1 MTTVSPRRAV
11 FGQRLSAFLSTRP
24 TRRALTVLCLVWV
37 ALMLVPLL
45 AMSFYAYPTH
55 DDFPS
60 VRPAA
65 EAWAMT
71 GSLWETLKAAWNQTM
86 YDYQTWQGTYVAM
99 FVCAFQPMVFSM
111 RLFWLAPFGALTL
124 LALSAW
130 YLVRQITRCVLK
142 GDLCV
147 CTVLYAALMT
157 LLLEYVPGIRELIY
171 WQSAIQ
177 YALSVV
183 AVMLLCGLM
192 IRLHTESARPAVYVW
207 RTAAALLCA
216 VALGGLPYPLAL
228 GGAVGLALIAAWCV
242 WRRSPARIAAVIA
255 FAGVALSLLVVVAAP
270 GNAVR
275 QERVGESMAPL
286 TAIVHSVVE
295 CLSCT
300 GEWFGPQL
308 IGLALVLGPLLWQ
321 LLKNSPM
328 RFRNPGWVS
337 LLSFGMLA
345 ASFVPPIFATGVD
358 SYRLDRILGSLYML
372 YAVLVFL
379 NLIYW
384 LGWLTR
390 RRATH
395 SAPEGMRVWQL
406 GLCAGLLA
414 WGLFATGAVLATP
427 TLGAY
432 YSLLTGEAAQ
442 YREDILAREEALL
455 SAKSLSEA
463 QASVEFLRA
472 QPAIFPLD
480 MLPYQSDTDLPGDM
494 HRFFAMQQLVD
505 RYGAGHIP
513 AEEWEALNAWNS
525 ES

>member
-11 FGQRLSAFLSTRP
+11 FGQRLSAFLNARP

-37 ALMLVPLL
+37 ALMLAPLL
-45 AMSFYAYPTH
+45 VMSFYAYPTH
-55 DDFPS
+55 DDFPC
-60 VRPAA
+60 VLPAA
-65 EAWAMT
+65 KAWAMT
-71 GSLWETLKAAWNQTM
+71 GSFWETLKAAWNQAM

-130 YLVRQITRCVLK
+130 YLVRQVTRCVLK

-192 IRLHTESARPAVYVW
+192 IRLHTESARSAVYIW

-228 GGAVGLALIAAWCV
+228 GGAVGMALIAAWCV

-255 FAGVALSLLVVVAAP
+255 FAGTVLSLLAVVAAP

-286 TAIVHSVVE
+286 AAIVHSVVE

-300 GEWFGPQL
+300 GKWFGPQL
-308 IGLALVLGPLLWQ
+308 IGLALVLAPLLWQ

-328 RFRNPGWVS
+328 RFRNPGWIS
-337 LLSFGMLA
+337 LLSFGVLA

-390 RRATH
+390 RRAAH
-395 SAPEGMRVWQL
+395 SAPEGVRLWQL

-442 YREDILAREEALL
+442 YHEDILAREEALL

-463 QASVEFLRA
+463 QEAIDFLGA

-494 HRFFAMQQLVD
+494 HRFFAMQHLVD

-525 ES
+525 KS

>member
-1 MTTVSPRRAV
+1 MTSVFPRRVAQK
-11 FGQRLSAFLSTRP
+11 FTLFLRARP
-24 TRRALTVLCLVWV
+24 TRRALTVLCLIWV
-37 ALMLVPLL
+37 ALILAPLL

-60 VRPAA
+60 VRLAS
-65 EAWAMT
+65 EAWATT
-71 GSLWETLKAAWNQTM
+71 GSLWATLKAAWDQAM

-99 FVCAFQPMVFSM
+99 FVCAFQPMAFSM

-147 CTVLYAALMT
+147 CAALYAALMT

-192 IRLHTESARPAVYVW
+192 IRLHAESARPAAYAL
-207 RTAAALLCA
+207 RTVAALLCA

-228 GGAVGLALIAAWCV
+228 GGAMGLALAAAWCV
-242 WRRSPARIAAVIA
+242 WHRSPARIAAVIA
-255 FAGVALSLLVVVAAP
+255 FAGAALSLLAVVVAP

-275 QERVGESMAPL
+275 QGRVGESMHPVA
-286 TAIVHSVVE
+286 AIVHSVVE
-295 CLSCT
+295 CLGCT

-308 IGLALVLGPLLWQ
+308 IGLTLILAPLLWQ
-321 LLKNSPM
+321 PLKNSAL
-328 RFRNPGWVS
+328 RFRNPGWIS
-337 LLSFGMLA
+337 LFSFGVLA

-372 YAVLVFL
+372 YAVLVLL

-384 LGWLTR
+384 MGWLAQ
-390 RRATH
+390 RRAAH
-395 SAPEGMRVWQL
+395 AAPEGVRVWQL

-442 YREDILAREEALL
+442 YHEDILAREEALL
-455 SAKSLSEA
+455 AARSLSEA
-463 QASVEFLRA
+463 QDSVDFLGA

-480 MLPYQSDTDLPGDM
+480 MLPYQSNTSLPGDM

-505 RYGAGHIP
+505 QYGAGHIP
-513 AEEWEALNAWNS
+513 SEEWEALNAWNS

>member
-1 MTTVSPRRAV
+1 MTSVFPRRAA
-11 FGQRLSAFLSTRP
+11 QKAALFLRARP
-24 TRRALTVLCLVWV
+24 TRRVLTALFLIWV
-37 ALMLVPLL
+37 ALLLAPLM

-60 VRPAA
+60 VRLAA
-65 EAWAMT
+65 DAWAMT
-71 GSLWETLKAAWNQTM
+71 GSLWDTLKAAWNQAM

-111 RLFWLAPFGALTL
+111 RLFWMAPFGALTL

-130 YLVRQITRCVLK
+130 YLARRVTRHLLK

-147 CTVLYAALMT
+147 CAALYAALMT

-192 IRLHTESARPAVYVW
+192 IRLHAESARPAAYAL

-228 GGAVGLALIAAWCV
+228 GGTVGLALAAAWCV
-242 WRRSPARIAAVIA
+242 WRRSPARVAALIA
-255 FAGVALSLLVVVAAP
+255 FAGAALSLLAVVVAP

-275 QERVGESMAPL
+275 QGRVGESMAPL
-286 TAIVHSVVE
+286 AAIVYSVSE
-295 CLSCT
+295 CLRCT
-300 GEWFGPQL
+300 AEWFGPQL
-308 IGLALVLGPLLWQ
+308 IGLMLVLTPLLWQ
-321 LLKNSPM
+321 PLKSSSL

-337 LLSFGMLA
+337 LLSFGVLA
-345 ASFVPPIFATGVD
+345 ASFVPPIYATGVD

-384 LGWLTR
+384 LGWLAQR
-390 RRATH
+390 H
-395 SAPEGMRVWQL
+395 SVASGQGGLRVWQL

-414 WGLFATGAVLATP
+414 WGLFASGAVLATP

-442 YREDILAREEALL
+442 YREDILSREEALL
-455 SAKSLSEA
+455 AAESLSEA
-463 QASVEFLRA
+463 QASVDFLGA

-480 MLPYQSDTDLPGDM
+480 MLPYQSDTALPGDM
-494 HRFFAMQQLVD
+494 HRFFAMQQLVEQ
-505 RYGAGHIP
+505 YGAGQIP
-513 AEEWEALNAWNS
+513 TEEWEALNAWNS

>member
-11 FGQRLSAFLSTRP
+11 FGQRLSAFLNARP

-55 DDFPS
+55 DDFPC
-60 VRPAA
+60 VLPAA
-65 EAWAMT
+65 KAWAMT
-71 GSLWETLKAAWNQTM
+71 GSFWETLKAAWNQAM

-130 YLVRQITRCVLK
+130 YLVRQVTRCVLK

-157 LLLEYVPGIRELIY
+157 QLLEYVPGIRELIY

-192 IRLHTESARPAVYVW
+192 IRLHTESARSAVYIW

-228 GGAVGLALIAAWCV
+228 GGAVGMALIAAWCV

-255 FAGVALSLLVVVAAP
+255 FAGVALSLLAVVVAP

-286 TAIVHSVVE
+286 AAIVHSVVE

-308 IGLALVLGPLLWQ
+308 IGLPLILTPLLWQ

-328 RFRNPGWVS
+328 RFRNPGWIS
-337 LLSFGMLA
+337 LLSFGVLA

-384 LGWLTR
+384 LGWLTQ
-390 RRATH
+390 RRAAH
-395 SAPEGMRVWQL
+395 SAPEGVRVWQL

-463 QASVEFLRA
+463 QEAIDFLGA

-525 ES
+525 KS

>member
-1 MTTVSPRRAV
+1 MTSVFPRRVAQK
-11 FGQRLSAFLSTRP
+11 FTLFLRARP
-24 TRRALTVLCLVWV
+24 TRRALTVFCLIWV
-37 ALMLVPLL
+37 ALMLAPLL

-55 DDFPS
+55 DDFPC
-60 VRPAA
+60 VLPAA
-65 EAWAMT
+65 KVWAET
-71 GSLWETLKAAWNQTM
+71 GSLWDTLKAAWNQAM

-130 YLVRQITRCVLK
+130 YLARQVTRFVLK

-147 CTVLYAALMT
+147 CAALYAALMT

-192 IRLHTESARPAVYVW
+192 IRLHAASARPAAYAW

-228 GGAVGLALIAAWCV
+228 GGAVGMALIAAWCV

-255 FAGVALSLLVVVAAP
+255 FAGTALSLLAVVVAP

-275 QERVGESMAPL
+275 QERVGDSMAPL
-286 TAIVHSVVE
+286 AAIVHSVVE
-295 CLSCT
+295 CLGCT

-321 LLKNSPM
+321 PLKSSSM

-337 LLSFGMLA
+337 MFSFGVLA
-345 ASFVPPIFATGVD
+345 ASFVPPIYATGVD

-384 LGWLTR
+384 MGWLAK
-390 RRATH
+390 RRADA
-395 SAPEGMRVWQL
+395 APHGVRVWQL

-455 SAKSLSEA
+455 AAESLSEA
-463 QASVEFLRA
+463 QESIDFLGA

-480 MLPYQSDTDLPGDM
+480 MLPYQSETPLPGDM
-494 HRFFAMQQLVD
+494 HRFFAMQHLVD
-505 RYGAGHIP
+505 QYGAGRIP

>member
-11 FGQRLSAFLSTRP
+11 FGQRLSAFLNARP

-55 DDFPS
+55 DDFPC
-60 VRPAA
+60 VLPAA
-65 EAWAMT
+65 KAWAMT
-71 GSLWETLKAAWNQTM
+71 GSFWETLKAAWNQAM

-130 YLVRQITRCVLK
+130 YLVRQVTRCVLK

-192 IRLHTESARPAVYVW
+192 IRLHTESARSAVYIW

-228 GGAVGLALIAAWCV
+228 GGAVGMALIAAWCV

-255 FAGVALSLLVVVAAP
+255 FAGVALSLLAVVVAP

-286 TAIVHSVVE
+286 AAIVHSVVE

-308 IGLALVLGPLLWQ
+308 IGLALILTPLLWQ

-328 RFRNPGWVS
+328 RFRNPGWIS
-337 LLSFGMLA
+337 LLSFGVLA

-384 LGWLTR
+384 LGWLTQ
-390 RRATH
+390 RRAAH
-395 SAPEGMRVWQL
+395 SAPEGVLVWQL

-463 QASVEFLRA
+463 QEAIDFLGA

-525 ES
+525 KS

>member
-11 FGQRLSAFLSTRP
+11 FGQRLSAFLNARP

-37 ALMLVPLL
+37 ALMLAPLL

-55 DDFPS
+55 DDFPC
-60 VRPAA
+60 VLPAA
-65 EAWAMT
+65 KAWAMT
-71 GSLWETLKAAWNQTM
+71 GSFWKTLKAAWNQAM

-130 YLVRQITRCVLK
+130 YLVRQVTRCVLK

-192 IRLHTESARPAVYVW
+192 IRLHTESARSAVYIW

-228 GGAVGLALIAAWCV
+228 GGAVGMALIAAWCV

-255 FAGVALSLLVVVAAP
+255 FAGVALSLLAVVVAP

-286 TAIVHSVVE
+286 AAIVHSVVE

-308 IGLALVLGPLLWQ
+308 IGLALILTPLLWQ

-328 RFRNPGWVS
+328 RFRNPGWIS
-337 LLSFGMLA
+337 LLSFGVLA

-384 LGWLTR
+384 LGWLTQ
-390 RRATH
+390 RRAAH
-395 SAPEGMRVWQL
+395 SAPEGVRVWQL

-463 QASVEFLRA
+463 QEAIDFLGA

-525 ES
+525 KS

>member
-1 MTTVSPRRAV
+1 MTSAFPRRAA
-11 FGQRLSAFLSTRP
+11 QKALLFLRARP
-24 TRRALTVLCLVWV
+24 TRRALTALFLVWV

-65 EAWAMT
+65 EAWATT
-71 GSLWETLKAAWNQTM
+71 GSLWDTLKAAWNQAM

-111 RLFWLAPFGALTL
+111 RLFWIAPFGALTL
-124 LALSAW
+124 LTLSGW
-130 YLVRQITRCVLK
+130 YLARQANRCVFK

-147 CTVLYAALMT
+147 CAALYAALMT

-183 AVMLLCGLM
+183 AVMLLCGLL
-192 IRLHTESARPAVYVW
+192 IRLHAEPPRPAAYAW

-228 GGAVGLALIAAWCV
+228 GGTVGLALAAGWCI
-242 WRRSPARIAAVIA
+242 WRRSPARAASLIA
-255 FAGVALSLLVVVAAP
+255 FAGAALSLVIVVIAP

-275 QERVGESMAPL
+275 QGRVGDSMNPL
-286 TAIVHSVVE
+286 AAIVFSVSE
-295 CLSCT
+295 CLRCT

-308 IGLALVLGPLLWQ
+308 IGLVLVLAPLLWQ
-321 LLKNSPM
+321 PLKNSAL

-337 LLSFGMLA
+337 LLSFGVLA
-345 ASFVPPIFATGVD
+345 ASFVPPIYATGVD

-372 YAVLVFL
+372 YAVLMFL

-384 LGWLTR
+384 LGWLAQR
-390 RRATH
+390 H
-395 SAPEGMRVWQL
+395 SVASGQGGLRVWQL
-406 GLCAGLLA
+406 GLCAGMLA

-442 YREDILAREEALL
+442 YREDILAREESLL
-455 SAKSLSEA
+455 AAQSLSEA
-463 QASVEFLRA
+463 QASVDFLGA

-505 RYGAGHIP
+505 RYGAGRIP

>member
-11 FGQRLSAFLSTRP
+11 FGQRLSAFLNARP

-55 DDFPS
+55 DDFPC
-60 VRPAA
+60 VLPAA
-65 EAWAMT
+65 KAWAMT
-71 GSLWETLKAAWNQTM
+71 GSFWETLKAAWNQAM

-130 YLVRQITRCVLK
+130 YLVRQVTRCVLK

-192 IRLHTESARPAVYVW
+192 IRLHTESARSAVYIW

-228 GGAVGLALIAAWCV
+228 GGAVGMALIAAWCV

-255 FAGVALSLLVVVAAP
+255 FAGVALSLLAVVVAP

-286 TAIVHSVVE
+286 AAIVHSVVE

-308 IGLALVLGPLLWQ
+308 IGLALILTPLLWQ

-328 RFRNPGWVS
+328 RFRNPGWIS
-337 LLSFGMLA
+337 LLSFGVLA

-384 LGWLTR
+384 LGWLTQ
-390 RRATH
+390 RRAAH
-395 SAPEGMRVWQL
+395 SAPEGVRVWQL

-463 QASVEFLRA
+463 QEAIDFLGA

>member
-1 MTTVSPRRAV
+1 MTSVFPRRVAQK
-11 FGQRLSAFLSTRP
+11 FTLFLRARP
-24 TRRALTVLCLVWV
+24 TRRALTVFCLVWV
-37 ALMLVPLL
+37 VLILAPLL

-55 DDFPS
+55 DDFPC
-60 VRPAA
+60 VLPAA
-65 EAWAMT
+65 KVWAET
-71 GSLWETLKAAWNQTM
+71 GSLWDTLKAAWNQAM

-130 YLVRQITRCVLK
+130 YLARQVTRFVLK

-147 CTVLYAALMT
+147 CAALYAALMT

-192 IRLHTESARPAVYVW
+192 IRLHAASARPAAYAW

-228 GGAVGLALIAAWCV
+228 GGAVGMALIAAWCV

-255 FAGVALSLLVVVAAP
+255 FAGTALSLLAVVVAP

-275 QERVGESMAPL
+275 QERVGDSMAPL
-286 TAIVHSVVE
+286 AAIVHSVVE
-295 CLSCT
+295 CLGCT

-321 LLKNSPM
+321 PLKSSSM

-337 LLSFGMLA
+337 MFSFGVLA
-345 ASFVPPIFATGVD
+345 ASFVPPIYATGVD

-384 LGWLTR
+384 MGWLAQ
-390 RRATH
+390 RRAAP
-395 SAPEGMRVWQL
+395 SAPEGLRVWQL

-442 YREDILAREEALL
+442 YRENILAREEALL
-455 SAKSLSEA
+455 AAESLSEA
-463 QASVEFLRA
+463 QESIDFLGA

-480 MLPYQSDTDLPGDM
+480 MLPYQSETPLPGDM
-494 HRFFAMQQLVD
+494 HRFFAMQHLVD
-505 RYGAGHIP
+505 QYGAGRIP